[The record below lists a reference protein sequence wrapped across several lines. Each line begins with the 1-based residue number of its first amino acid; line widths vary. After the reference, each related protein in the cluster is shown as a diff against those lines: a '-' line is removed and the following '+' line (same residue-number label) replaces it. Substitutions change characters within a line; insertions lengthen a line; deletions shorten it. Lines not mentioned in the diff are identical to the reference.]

1 MLAGEG
7 AVAIWNDI
15 AEAGRAEFYA
25 WHLHE
30 HMPERVGIPGFVRG
44 RRYRAADAATQP
56 EFFTLYETTS
66 FQVIQGSDY
75 LSRLNE
81 PTEWTRAATAHF
93 QATTRSLTRVVAS
106 HGVGSGGA
114 MLTVR
119 FDIADDT
126 VRDVVPR
133 LSSALEAAAR
143 LPRISGAHL
152 LGSDVGMSG
161 QRTAESKD
169 RKDLQAPARWVLL
182 LEACD
187 PGAFDAAL
195 ALLRQ
200 SAELRDAAVG
210 RYLHE
215 YTRLKTAWQAG

>member
-25 WHLHE
+25 WHLQE

-44 RRYRAADAATQP
+44 RRYRAADSATQP

-66 FQVIQGSDY
+66 FQVIQGTDY

-81 PTEWTRAATAHF
+81 PSDWTRTATSHF
-93 QATTRSLTRVVAS
+93 LFTTRSLTRVVAS

-114 MLTVR
+114 MLTLR
-119 FDIADDT
+119 FDIADES
-126 VRDVVPR
+126 VRASVPQIT
-133 LSSALEAAAR
+133 SVLERAAR
-143 LPRISGAHL
+143 WPRISGAHL
-152 LGSDVGMSG
+152 LAADASVSG
-161 QRTAESKD
+161 KPTAESKD
-169 RKDLQAPARWVLL
+169 RKDILAPARWVVL
-182 LEACD
+182 LEGCD
-187 PGAFDAAL
+187 VDAFGTAL
-195 ALLRQ
+195 VALHEF
-200 SAELRDAAVG
+200 AELRDAAQG

-215 YTRLKTAWQAG
+215 YTRLKTAWQVG

>member
-30 HMPERVGIPGFVRG
+30 HIPERVGIPGFVRG
-44 RRYRAADAATQP
+44 RRYRAADGATQP
-56 EFFTLYETTS
+56 EFFTLYETSS
-66 FQVIQGSDY
+66 FQVIQGTDY

-81 PTEWTRAATAHF
+81 PTEWTRATTAHF
-93 QATTRSLTRVVAS
+93 QTTTRSLTRVVAS

-119 FDIADDT
+119 FDIADDA

-133 LSSALEAAAR
+133 LSSALEAVAR
-143 LPRISGAHL
+143 LPRMSGAHL
-152 LGSDVGMSG
+152 LGSDAGTSG
-161 QRTAESKD
+161 QSTAESKG

-195 ALLRQ
+195 ALLQQ
-200 SAELRDAAVG
+200 SVELRDAAVG

-215 YTRLKTAWQAG
+215 HTRLKTAWQAG

>member
-56 EFFTLYETTS
+56 EFFTLYETLS

-75 LSRLNE
+75 LARLNA
-81 PTEWTRAATAHF
+81 PTDRTRAATAHF
-93 QATTRSLTRVVAS
+93 QSTTRSLTRVLAS

-119 FDIADDT
+119 FDIADEAVD
-126 VRDVVPR
+126 DVVPR
-133 LSSALEAAAR
+133 ITSALEAAAR
-143 LPRISGAHL
+143 LPRITGAHL
-152 LGSDVGMSG
+152 LGSDADMSD
-161 QRTAESKD
+161 QSTAESKG
-169 RKDLQAPARWVLL
+169 RKDLQAPARWALL

-187 PGAFDAAL
+187 ADALGAAL
-195 ALLRQ
+195 ALLQ
-200 SAELRDAAVG
+200 ESAELRDAAVG

-215 YTRLKTAWQAG
+215 HTRLKTAWQAG

>member
-56 EFFTLYETTS
+56 EFFTLYETAS

-81 PTEWTRAATAHF
+81 PTEWTRATTAHF
-93 QATTRSLTRVVAS
+93 QTTTRSLTRVVAS

-114 MLTVR
+114 MLTMR

-133 LSSALEAAAR
+133 LSSALEAIAR

-195 ALLRQ
+195 ALLQQ
-200 SAELRDAAVG
+200 STELGDASVG

-215 YTRLKTAWQAG
+215 HTRLKTAWQAG

>member
-56 EFFTLYETTS
+56 EFFTLYETAS

-81 PTEWTRAATAHF
+81 PTEWSH
-93 QATTRSLTRVVAS
+93 AS
-106 HGVGSGGA
+106 
-114 MLTVR
+114 T
-119 FDIADDT
+119 
-126 VRDVVPR
+126 P
-133 LSSALEAAAR
+133 
-143 LPRISGAHL
+143 
-152 LGSDVGMSG
+152 
-161 QRTAESKD
+161 
-169 RKDLQAPARWVLL
+169 
-182 LEACD
+182 
-187 PGAFDAAL
+187 
-195 ALLRQ
+195 
-200 SAELRDAAVG
+200 
-210 RYLHE
+210 
-215 YTRLKTAWQAG
+215 

>member
-56 EFFTLYETTS
+56 EFFTLYETSS
-66 FQVIQGSDY
+66 FQVLQGSDY
-75 LSRLNE
+75 LARLND
-81 PTEWTRAATAHF
+81 PTDWTRSATAHF
-93 QATTRSLTRVVAS
+93 QTTTRSLTRVVAS

-119 FDIADDT
+119 FDIADEAVD
-126 VRDVVPR
+126 DVVPR
-133 LSSALEAAAR
+133 LTSALEAAAR

-152 LGSDVGMSG
+152 LGSDAGMSR
-161 QRTAESKD
+161 QSTAESKD
-169 RKDLQAPARWVLL
+169 RKDLQAPARWVLV

-187 PGAFDAAL
+187 TDAFGPAL
-195 ALLRQ
+195 AQLRE

>member
-44 RRYRAADAATQP
+44 RRYRAADATTQP
-56 EFFTLYETTS
+56 EFFTLYETLS

-75 LSRLNE
+75 LSRLNA

-93 QATTRSLTRVVAS
+93 QSTTRSLTRVVAS

-114 MLTVR
+114 MLTMR
-119 FDIADDT
+119 FDIADDAQHAA
-126 VRDVVPR
+126 VPL

-152 LGSDVGMSG
+152 WRRVGPVHRRKPGSQGPV
-161 QRTAESKD
+161 
-169 RKDLQAPARWVLL
+169 
-182 LEACD
+182 
-187 PGAFDAAL
+187 DAG
-195 ALLRQ
+195 
-200 SAELRDAAVG
+200 AVG
-210 RYLHE
+210 GVAGGLRRQ
-215 YTRLKTAWQAG
+215 RLGRGSSAIAGLYRIARRRRGPLRA

>member
-25 WHLHE
+25 WHLQE

-56 EFFTLYETTS
+56 EFFTLYETLS
-66 FQVIQGSDY
+66 FEVIQGSDY
-75 LSRLNE
+75 LARLNK
-81 PTEWTRAATAHF
+81 PTDWTRAATAHF
-93 QATTRSLTRVVAS
+93 QSTSRSLTRVVAS

-114 MLTVR
+114 MLTMR
-119 FDIADDT
+119 FDIADDAVHT
-126 VRDVVPR
+126 LVPR
-133 LSSALEAAAR
+133 LTSSLEAAAR

-152 LGSDVGMSG
+152 LSADAGVSG
-161 QRTAESKD
+161 QASAESKD
-169 RKDLQAPARWVLL
+169 RKDLLVPPRWVVL
-182 LEACD
+182 LEGCD
-187 PGAFDAAL
+187 VHAFDEAIAL
-195 ALLRQ
+195 MKQ
-200 SAELRDAAVG
+200 ISELREPVVG

-215 YTRLKTAWQAG
+215 HTRLKTAWQAG